1 VIVKYLIETVDQK
14 SLSENGARS
23 IEIMKKWQGTNNL
36 KDVAPTIY
44 NKWIYFYLKN
54 TFEDELGTEGF
65 KRFLQT
71 HVMKW

>member
-36 KDVAPTIY
+36 KMLHLPTT
-44 NKWIYFYLKN
+44 N
-54 TFEDELGTEGF
+54 GF
-65 KRFLQT
+65 IFT
-71 HVMKW
+71 